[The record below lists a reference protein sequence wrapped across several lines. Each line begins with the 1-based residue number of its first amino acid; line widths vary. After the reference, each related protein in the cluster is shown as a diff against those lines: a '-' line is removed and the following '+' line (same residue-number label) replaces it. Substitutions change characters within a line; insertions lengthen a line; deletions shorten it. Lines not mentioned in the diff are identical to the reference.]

1 MRLQDEL
8 DEAGKQRLPRS
19 SLVDILRAPE
29 NRSGRFRRRAA
40 GDPGV
45 VKRRVLPSR
54 PGELHPEHRVTGGG
68 RPPPV
73 PTERSVQISRTTLF
87 RR

>member
-45 VKRRVLPSR
+45 V
-54 PGELHPEHRVTGGG
+54 
-68 RPPPV
+68 
-73 PTERSVQISRTTLF
+73 
-87 RR
+87 